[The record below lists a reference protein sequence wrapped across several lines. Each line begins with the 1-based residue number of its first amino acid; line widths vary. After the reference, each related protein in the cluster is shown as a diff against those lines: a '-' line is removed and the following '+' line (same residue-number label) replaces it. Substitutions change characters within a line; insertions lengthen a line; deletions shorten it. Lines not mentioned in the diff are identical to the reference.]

1 MRTVFRVILAFIL
14 FVVVAVGVMFVYMTR
29 GMDEL
34 QEAQVR
40 SIAPLSLEDGV
51 YRGEF
56 DSGRWAN
63 TVEVTVKDRKIIDI
77 ALVEDVTFSR
87 TEISDGLFRE
97 VIEKQDLTVDI
108 VSGATMTCKA
118 YLVSLDR
125 ALAK

>member
-1 MRTVFRVILAFIL
+1 MKTVFKVVIAFFL

-34 QEAQVR
+34 QEAKVR
-40 SIAPLSLEDGV
+40 SIAPLSLKDGV
-51 YRGEF
+51 YRGTF

-63 TVEVTVKDRKIIDI
+63 TVEVTIKDRKITDI

-87 TEISDGLFRE
+87 AEISDGLFRE

-118 YLVSLDR
+118 YLVSLER
-125 ALAK
+125 ALAE